1 MSSFTDL
8 APLGQP
14 NRITKTRGSKAA
26 MKPILKRVSHSEK
39 NSLDLDRGWEDAIH
53 YGNHGWGAGGRG
65 SSLKAADGFAGRMG
79 GGAGVGLQE
88 RGKDVSF
95 SLSAADLN
103 GSPGGAVGYGMKY
116 AHARSTSGTSVA
128 TSGSGPG
135 ARSGFIHPF
144 QQTPRSSTPPLYA
157 NSLASFE
164 HPAHPRDYSPT
175 ITEGEDDDAEGAQLR
190 GYYTAPYAQPPSPR
204 RPSLESQRTSSQ
216 SDLKDPKGGLRL
228 NTVRANT
235 LPPLPPASGSDLRLD
250 TLPSDHSPTTTV
262 PSRSF
267 SPHLTTSLTSPHIS
281 NLTTSPTAP
290 PTPPLRSS
298 REMYIRRRSRAGVDT
313 RARQAHIREARR
325 QFEDKEAQKQAQR
338 DEKAARKRD
347 AAMEREAARLVKMQ
361 RRGARERNSGSLDVR
376 PSFARGDTGETS
388 VLEEGRA
395 SGLGGFG
402 ASCYEDA
409 EVGARPDTAG
419 MEEEEFGKK
428 VSTRRRTASVWT
440 SFILW
445 VRTKLLKAGR
455 R

>member
-1 MSSFTDL
+1 MSFADL
-8 APLGQP
+8 PPLGHP

-53 YGNHGWGAGGRG
+53 YGNHGWGAGARG
-65 SSLKAADGFAGRMG
+65 SSLKSPDGFGRT
-79 GGAGVGLQE
+79 GLGLHE
-88 RGKDVSF
+88 RGRDVSF
-95 SLSAADLN
+95 SLSATDLD
-103 GSPGGAVGYGMKY
+103 GSGGYGMKY

-128 TSGSGPG
+128 TAGSGMG

-144 QQTPRSSTPPLYA
+144 QQTPRSVTPPLYA
-157 NSLASFE
+157 SSLAEFDG
-164 HPAHPRDYSPT
+164 PTHPREYSPT
-175 ITEGEDDDAEGAQLR
+175 ITEGDDDDVEEAQLR
-190 GYYTAPYAQPPSPR
+190 GYYTAPYAQPPSLR
-204 RPSLESQRTSSQ
+204 RPSLGSQRSSSQ
-216 SDLKDPKGGLRL
+216 SDLKDPKGGLKV
-228 NTVRANT
+228 NTARANT
-235 LPPLPPASGSDLRLD
+235 LPPQPPASKSDLRLD
-250 TLPSDHSPTTTV
+250 TFASDPSPTTTT
-262 PSRSF
+262 PSKSF
-267 SPHLTTSLTSPHIS
+267 SPHLTTSFTSPHLS
-281 NLTTSPTAP
+281 NLATSPTSPAT
-290 PTPPLRSS
+290 PTFRSSLEMNFRLRS
-298 REMYIRRRSRAGVDT
+298 RSEVDT
-313 RARQAHIREARR
+313 AARQAHIREARR

-361 RRGARERNSGSLDVR
+361 KRGARERTSGSLDVR
-376 PSFARGDTGETS
+376 PSFARGDTGGTS

-395 SGLGGFG
+395 SGFGAPFG

-409 EVGARPDTAG
+409 EVEDRPDTSARA
-419 MEEEEFGKK
+419 EEFAKR

>member
-1 MSSFTDL
+1 MSSLADL
-8 APLGQP
+8 PPLGHP

-53 YGNHGWGAGGRG
+53 YGNHGWGAASRG
-65 SSLKAADGFAGRMG
+65 SSLKSPDGFPGRT
-79 GGAGVGLQE
+79 GLGLHE

-95 SLSAADLN
+95 SLSATDQD
-103 GSPGGAVGYGMKY
+103 GGGGYGMKY

-144 QQTPRSSTPPLYA
+144 QQTPRSVTPPLYA
-157 NSLASFE
+157 SSLAEFE
-164 HPAHPRDYSPT
+164 PPAHPREYSPT

-190 GYYTAPYAQPPSPR
+190 GYHTAPYAQPPSLR
-204 RPSLESQRTSSQ
+204 RPSLGSQRTSSQ
-216 SDLKDPKGGLRL
+216 SDLKDPKAGLRV
-228 NTVRANT
+228 NTARANT
-235 LPPLPPASGSDLRLD
+235 LPPRPPASRSDLRLD
-250 TLPSDHSPTTTV
+250 ALGSDPSPTTTA

-281 NLTTSPTAP
+281 NLGASPTSPAT
-290 PTPPLRSS
+290 PTFRSSLEMNFRLRS
-298 REMYIRRRSRAGVDT
+298 RSEVDT
-313 RARQAHIREARR
+313 VARQAHIREARR
-325 QFEDKEAQKQAQR
+325 QFEDKEAQKQAHR

-347 AAMEREAARLVKMQ
+347 AAVEREAARLAKMQ
-361 RRGARERNSGSLDVR
+361 RRGARERTSGSLDVR
-376 PSFARGDTGETS
+376 PSFARGNTGGTS
-388 VLEEGRA
+388 VLEEQPRA
-395 SGLGGFG
+395 SGLGGGMGPFG
-402 ASCYEDA
+402 ASYEDA
-409 EVGARPDTAG
+409 ETGARPDTAA
-419 MEEEEFGKK
+419 EEEEFAKR